1 MAVDDLFASF
11 SRDFVDETAPVA
23 REVASLVLDLER
35 AWSTG
40 ADGEGVLRS
49 VRGGLHS
56 IKGNSAMMGFGSIA
70 EVAHALE
77 DICAQAAQADAIQ
90 RAAQAQML
98 VEGCDLLAMLIQSA
112 LAEGPDAARADAF
125 VRRACEARQA
135 AWRSSAPVAEP
146 SGQSSTLPTAVGE
159 AVPDASSAARIGDR
173 DVDELLELAGGAIV
187 AQAELSR
194 LHGRFTRGHF
204 DPGDLALMDQVLSDV
219 GRTLRQMRHQ
229 LLRVRLSPI
238 GTLFQRFVRHVR
250 DLGHERGQRIELV
263 IEGADT
269 AVDRAIIS
277 RLYEPLVHVVRNA
290 VAHGIEPAQAR
301 SAAGKPA
308 NATIML
314 GASMREGR
322 VMVSIADDGRGLD
335 VQAIA
340 AKAKGQGIDTEHLS
354 DRDLQRLI
362 FRAGFSTAKVVSN
375 LAGRGVGLDVVAS
388 VVQSLGGS
396 IDVRSTPG
404 RGTVFILDLPVTVS
418 LQKALIFGVDAETYA
433 APAGFVLDTLEGRE
447 KDLQQINRVLLLS
460 WRGDFV
466 RAADAGRLLGC
477 QGIAEPWARPYAVV
491 LQAGNKHGALLV
503 DWLSGVQEIV
513 VKPLDGSFVQCK
525 TIAGA
530 TVLAQ
535 GRVVPILDCVEV
547 VRRVHGTLLPERS
560 MRDPVE
566 AEYVF

>member
-1 MAVDDLFASF
+1 VDDIFSSF
-11 SRDFVDETAPVA
+11 SKDFVDETLPVV
-23 REVASLVLDLER
+23 REVASLLLDLER
-35 AWSTG
+35 AWSAG
-40 ADGEGVLRS
+40 ADGESTLRG

-77 DICAQAAQADAIQ
+77 DVCAQAAQADADQ
-90 RAAQAQML
+90 HAAQAQML
-98 VEGCDLLAMLIQSA
+98 IEGCDLLAMLVQAA
-112 LAEGPDAARADAF
+112 LDGAPDSARADAF
-125 VRRACEARQA
+125 VRRASELRQA
-135 AWRSSAPVAEP
+135 GWRPSATAAESSEP
-146 SGQSSTLPTAVGE
+146 RAVPPAAGE
-159 AVPDASSAARIGDR
+159 AISDGAASARIGDR

-204 DPGDLALMDQVLSDV
+204 DPGDLSLMDQVLSDV

-277 RLYEPLVHVVRNA
+277 RLYEPLVHIVRNA
-290 VAHGIEPAQAR
+290 VAHGIEPAGDR
-301 SAAGKPA
+301 TAAGKPA
-308 NATIML
+308 KATILL

-340 AKAKGQGIDTEHLS
+340 AKARAQGIDVEHLP
-354 DRDLQRLI
+354 DRELQRLI
-362 FRAGFSTAKVVSN
+362 FRAGFSTAKTVSN

-396 IDVRSTPG
+396 IDVRSTAG
-404 RGTVFILDLPVTVS
+404 KGTVFVLDLPVTVS

-513 VKPLDGSFVQCK
+513 VKPLDGSFAQCK
-525 TIAGA
+525 TNGGA

-547 VRRVHGTLLPERS
+547 VRRVHGTLLPERKVQ
-560 MRDPVE
+560 DPVE
-566 AEYVF
+566 VDYVF

>member
-1 MAVDDLFASF
+1 MDDIFSSF
-11 SRDFVDETAPVA
+11 SKDFVDETAPVV
-23 REVASLVLDLER
+23 REVASLVLELER
-35 AWSTG
+35 AWSAG
-40 ADGEGVLRS
+40 ADGEGTLRS

-77 DICAQAAQADAIQ
+77 DVCAQAAQADADQ
-90 RAAQAQML
+90 HAAQAQL
-98 VEGCDLLAMLIQSA
+98 LIEGCDLLALLVQAA
-112 LAEGPDAARADAF
+112 LDGNPDGARAEAF
-125 VRRACEARQA
+125 VGRASEARQA
-135 AWRSSAPVAEP
+135 AWRSSTTAAESPVEP
-146 SGQSSTLPTAVGE
+146 STVPTAAGE
-159 AVPDASSAARIGDR
+159 VIPDGSASARIGDR

-204 DPGDLALMDQVLSDV
+204 DPGDLAVMDQVLSEV

-238 GTLFQRFVRHVR
+238 GTLFQRFVRQVR

-277 RLYEPLVHVVRNA
+277 RLFEPLVHIIRNA
-290 VAHGIEPAQAR
+290 VAHGIEPADER
-301 SAAGKPA
+301 TGAGKPA
-308 NATIML
+308 KATIVL

-340 AKAKGQGIDTEHLS
+340 AKAKAQGIDVEHLP

-362 FRAGFSTAKVVSN
+362 FRAGFSTAKTVSN

-404 RGTVFILDLPVTVS
+404 KGTVFVLDLPVTVS

-513 VKPLDGSFVQCK
+513 VKPLDGSFAQCK
-525 TIAGA
+525 TIGGA

-547 VRRVHGTLLPERS
+547 VRRVHGTLLPERKVQ
-560 MRDPVE
+560 DPVE
-566 AEYVF
+566 ADFVF